1 MSSGKP
7 IEETLLEQMKAS
19 RDQATAGTEA
29 IVGNFKMP
37 TQKFG
42 ESEIDYMRE
51 MLKDNY
57 RHAKKTL
64 DAE

>member
-1 MSSGKP
+1 
-7 IEETLLEQMKAS
+7 MKAS

-42 ESEIDYMRE
+42 DSEISYMRE